1 VYVEQLTSA
10 MYLDKRADVDRY
22 AEAMD
27 HIRGTSYTPEQ
38 TKELIRTI
46 IADMEGSLC
55 LSPPTA

>member
-1 VYVEQLTSA
+1 

-27 HIRGTSYTPEQ
+27 HIVATSYTPEQ

-46 IADMEGSLC
+46 IVDMEGSLC
-55 LSPPTA
+55 QRPPTG